1 MEAKTNYTV
10 VGLVVLIL
18 AGALLATALWLS
30 VGFDQKKYHFY
41 AVYIHEAVS
50 GLSEQSPVKFNG
62 VKVGFVSQ
70 ISLNRHDPQQVR
82 LLLSI
87 EDGIPITTSTRA
99 TLISQ
104 GITGTTY
111 VGLSASSPDLTPL
124 VKAPNQPYPVIPA
137 SPSLFNQL
145 DKVLKEVSENVGK
158 VSKKVGEIFDSEN
171 AAYIK
176 KSLANIKTFTD
187 IIAQE
192 GPQIRRSLKSA
203 DVLLKNVSTVSN
215 QLPELMT
222 ELRIGLTKFKNMASA
237 MTAAGNSVSS
247 TMKTGKTAI
256 DKISQQT
263 VPSADTLLRRL
274 DAIAANLEKVST
286 QMRQNPSV
294 IIRGST
300 PPPPGPGE

>member
-1 MEAKTNYTV
+1 MLFGSKTNYTV
-10 VGLVVLIL
+10 VGVVLIWQEL
-18 AGALLATALWLS
+18 PATALGCLLALI
-30 VGFDQKKYHFY
+30 KKYRFY

-70 ISLNRHDPQQVR
+70 ISLNRQDPQQVR

-87 EDGIPITTSTRA
+87 EDGIPITTSTTA

-111 VGLSASSPDLTPL
+111 VGLSASSPNLTPL

-158 VSKKVGEIFDSEN
+158 VSKKVGEIFDAEN

-203 DVLLKNVSTVSN
+203 DVLLKNMSTVSN
-215 QLPELMT
+215 QLPELVT

-237 MTAAGNSVSS
+237 MTAAGKSVSS

-274 DAIAANLEKVST
+274 DVIAANLEKVST

-294 IIRGST
+294 IIRGTT